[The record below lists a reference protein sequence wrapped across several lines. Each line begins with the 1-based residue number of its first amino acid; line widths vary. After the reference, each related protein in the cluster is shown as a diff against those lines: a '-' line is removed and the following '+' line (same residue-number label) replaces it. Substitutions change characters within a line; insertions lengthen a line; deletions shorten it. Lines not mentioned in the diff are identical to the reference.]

1 MNNPQVSKE
10 DLLKLYST
18 VVRRKNKLHR
28 ALFDIYSLVIV
39 ESPKENDILR
49 IEYIICDIL
58 ESKACINKKTCD
70 KQITRIRTCKTMC
83 EMVSY
88 LITDKRRCLKKS
100 KDETISEY
108 ERKELS
114 IRLDIIDKYLKI
126 VKLEK
131 LLS

>member
-1 MNNPQVSKE
+1 MSNPQVSKE
-10 DLLKLYST
+10 DLLKLYT
-18 VVRRKNKLHR
+18 AVVRRKNKLHKV
-28 ALFDIYSLVIV
+28 LFDRYSLVIT

-58 ESKACINKKTCD
+58 ESKACMNKMNAT
-70 KQITRIRTCKTMC
+70 KQVTRVRTCKTMC

-88 LITDKRRCLKKS
+88 LVTDKRRCIKKLN
-100 KDETISEY
+100 DDTISEV

-114 IRLDIIDKYLKI
+114 IRIDIIDKYLKI

-131 LLS
+131 LL